1 MKNSV
6 VARQR
11 IAMGFVPD
19 LTGGFSSHSTHRI
32 QNRLR
37 GISMRW
43 EFFGDV
49 IAADARVAANCG
61 RSIVLAAT
69 SILVLSATG
78 AAADD
83 AAALARLE
91 AKMRQLEERHENEI
105 KALRAEVRRLRG
117 EKPARAAAA
126 EPPRAGQP
134 QSSTA
139 PSGVPAPALPAK
151 VLMTYDRGYHFGFSD
166 ATGDNTVELFGRLQ
180 IDTGGYTNYSPA
192 PMTLD
197 RKGLSDGIDLR
208 RARIGV
214 IGTFMTDWHYAFVY
228 DFGNSSD
235 SSNSNNALAS
245 ANANT
250 SPTASNTFLSGVE
263 NAFLTYNGFYSH
275 NNQFPVAFDFGI
287 MDVPWTLE
295 EATSSNDLMFLERST
310 AQVIATS
317 FGGGDFRSSLDLRSN
332 NDRYWLGL
340 FLTGPNSGALHT
352 AGASCNTGTV
362 AVTPGTPCVTSAQMT
377 GLGPQLSFL
386 ARGAYQ
392 LVQEKD
398 TSFHLGFNY
407 ANLFAPRIGANMDA
421 VLLADRPEL
430 RVDPTSFLNTGN
442 IPASGGQVYG
452 VEVAGSYENLFAQG
466 EYYHYVVDTRAGVPT
481 LPGNLQGGVA
491 GPALNFDGG
500 YVQASYS
507 VGGNRHYDPT
517 RGAYTGV
524 IPENPMAPGSGGW
537 GALEFAG
544 RFSFVNLNSPYLTT
558 ATLGPA
564 FSAPGIFTGG
574 TTTYGGGKQ
583 TSYGVGLNW
592 YPNYNMKFMLDYE
605 HVLVD
610 NPQFFGGPNYRG
622 ATIDWIAARSQ
633 IVF

>member
-1 MKNSV
+1 MRAGNLDGILSKKAFASV
-6 VARQR
+6 VRYTLVAS
-11 IAMGFVPD
+11 
-19 LTGGFSSHSTHRI
+19 TG
-32 QNRLR
+32 
-37 GISMRW
+37 M
-43 EFFGDV
+43 V
-49 IAADARVAANCG
+49 I
-61 RSIVLAAT
+61 
-69 SILVLSATG
+69 LSATS

-83 AAALARLE
+83 TAAFQRLE
-91 AKMRQLEERHENEI
+91 AKIQQLETRHENEI
-105 KALRAEVRRLRG
+105 KALQAEIRRLRR
-117 EKPARAAAA
+117 EKPVSAAATL
-126 EPPRAGQP
+126 PPPAQP
-134 QSSTA
+134 QPSSA
-139 PSGVPAPALPAK
+139 PPSGIPAPALPAK

-180 IDTGGYTNYSPA
+180 VDAGGYTGYDPA

-197 RKGLSDGIDLR
+197 RKGLSDGVDLR

-235 SSNSNNALAS
+235 SSNINNALAS
-245 ANANT
+245 ANSST
-250 SPTASNTFLSGVE
+250 SPTTSNTFLSGVE
-263 NAFLTYNGFYSH
+263 NAFLTYNGFY
-275 NNQFPVAFDFGI
+275 NQGRPFPVAFDFGI

-340 FLTGPNSGALHT
+340 FLTGPNAGALHT

-398 TSFHLGFNY
+398 ATFHLGFNY
-407 ANLFAPRIGANMDA
+407 ANLFAPRIGANA
-421 VLLADRPEL
+421 EGILLADRPEL
-430 RVDPTSFLNTGN
+430 RVDPTSFLATGN

-452 VEVAGSYENLFAQG
+452 VEVAASYKNLFAQG

-481 LPGNLQGGVA
+481 VPGNLQGGVP

-507 VGGNRHYDPT
+507 IGGTRHYDAT

-524 IPENPMAPGSGGW
+524 IPESPMAPGGSGW

-544 RFSFVNLNSPYLTT
+544 RFTFVDLNSPYLTT

-564 FSAPGIFTGG
+564 FSAPGVFTGG

-583 TSYGVGLNW
+583 TSYGAGLNW

-605 HVLVD
+605 HVVVD

>member
-1 MKNSV
+1 MRRKFGRHIIS
-6 VARQR
+6 ARAR
-11 IAMGFVPD
+11 AS
-19 LTGGFSSHSTHRI
+19 TSH
-32 QNRLR
+32 
-37 GISMRW
+37 
-43 EFFGDV
+43 
-49 IAADARVAANCG
+49 G
-61 RSIVLAAT
+61 RSILLAST
-69 SILVLSATG
+69 SIFIVSATG
-78 AAADD
+78 AAAEDT
-83 AAALARLE
+83 AALQRLE
-91 AKMRQLEERHENEI
+91 AKIQQLEERHENEI
-105 KALRAEVRRLRG
+105 KALQAEIRRLRRQ
-117 EKPARAAAA
+117 KPETVAAAPS
-126 EPPRAGQP
+126 PPVEQP
-134 QSSTA
+134 RSSTA
-139 PSGVPAPALPAK
+139 PSGVPSPALPAK

-180 IDTGGYTNYSPA
+180 VDTGGYTNYTPA

-208 RARIGV
+208 RARLGV

-228 DFGNSSD
+228 DFGSSSD
-235 SSNSNNALAS
+235 SSNANNALAS
-245 ANANT
+245 ANSST
-250 SPTASNTFLSGVE
+250 SPTTSNTFLSGVE
-263 NAFLTYNGFYSH
+263 NAFLTYNGFYKRD
-275 NNQFPVAFDFGI
+275 NLFPTAFDFGI

-295 EATSSNDLMFLERST
+295 EAMSSNDLMFLERST

-317 FGGGDFRSSLDLRSN
+317 FGGGDFRSSLDVRSN
-332 NDRYWLGL
+332 NDRYWLGA

-352 AGASCNTGTV
+352 AGASCNTGAV

-377 GLGPQLSFL
+377 GLGPQLAFL

-398 TSFHLGFNY
+398 ATFHLGFNY
-407 ANLFAPRIGANMDA
+407 ANLFAPRVGPNLAA

-430 RVDPTSFLNTGN
+430 RVDPTSFLATGN

-452 VEVAGSYENLFAQG
+452 VEVAGSYQNLFAQG
-466 EYYHYVVDTRAGVPT
+466 EYYHYVVDTRARVPT
-481 LPGNLQGGVA
+481 VPGNLQGGIP

-500 YVQASYS
+500 YAQASYS
-507 VGGNRHYDPT
+507 IGGTRHYDPT

-524 IPENPMAPGSGGW
+524 IPENPMMPASGGW

-564 FSAPGIFTGG
+564 FSAPGVFTGG

-583 TSYGVGLNW
+583 TAYGVGLNW

-605 HVLVD
+605 HVVVD

-622 ATIDWIAARSQ
+622 ATIDWVAARSQ

>member
-1 MKNSV
+1 MRAGNLDDNLSKKAFASV
-6 VARQR
+6 VRYTLVAS
-11 IAMGFVPD
+11 
-19 LTGGFSSHSTHRI
+19 TGMVILST
-32 QNRLR
+32 
-37 GISMRW
+37 
-43 EFFGDV
+43 
-49 IAADARVAANCG
+49 
-61 RSIVLAAT
+61 T
-69 SILVLSATG
+69 S

-83 AAALARLE
+83 TAAFQRLE
-91 AKMRQLEERHENEI
+91 AKIQQLETRHETEI
-105 KALRAEVRRLRG
+105 KALQAEIRRLRR
-117 EKPARAAAA
+117 EKPVGTAAT
-126 EPPRAGQP
+126 PPPPAQP
-134 QSSTA
+134 PQPSSA
-139 PSGVPAPALPAK
+139 PPLGIPTPALPAK

-180 IDTGGYTNYSPA
+180 LDAGGYTGYNPA

-197 RKGLSDGIDLR
+197 RKGLSDGVDLR

-235 SSNSNNALAS
+235 SSNINNALAS
-245 ANANT
+245 ANSST
-250 SPTASNTFLSGVE
+250 SPTTSNTFLSGVE
-263 NAFLTYNGFYSH
+263 NAFLTYNGFY
-275 NNQFPVAFDFGI
+275 NQGRPFPVAFDFGI

-340 FLTGPNSGALHT
+340 FLTGPNAGALHT

-398 TSFHLGFNY
+398 ATFHLGFNY
-407 ANLFAPRIGANMDA
+407 ANLFAPRIGANA
-421 VLLADRPEL
+421 QGILLADRPEL
-430 RVDPTSFLNTGN
+430 RVDPTSFLATGN

-452 VEVAGSYENLFAQG
+452 VEVAASYKNLFAQG

-481 LPGNLQGGVA
+481 VPGNLQGGVP

-507 VGGNRHYDPT
+507 IGGTRHYDAT

-524 IPENPMAPGSGGW
+524 IPENPMAPGSSGW

-544 RFSFVNLNSPYLTT
+544 RFTFVDLNSPYLTT

-564 FSAPGIFTGG
+564 FSAPGVFTGG

-592 YPNYNMKFMLDYE
+592 YPNYNMKFMLDYQ
-605 HVLVD
+605 HVVVD

>member
-1 MKNSV
+1 V
-6 VARQR
+6 QVQ
-11 IAMGFVPD
+11 
-19 LTGGFSSHSTHRI
+19 
-32 QNRLR
+32 
-37 GISMRW
+37 
-43 EFFGDV
+43 
-49 IAADARVAANCG
+49 
-61 RSIVLAAT
+61 
-69 SILVLSATG
+69 
-78 AAADD
+78 
-83 AAALARLE
+83 RLE
-91 AKMRQLEERHENEI
+91 ARHESEI
-105 KALRAEVRRLRG
+105 KALQAEIRRLRRQKG
-117 EKPARAAAA
+117 ETEKPGTVTATRS
-126 EPPRAGQP
+126 PPADQP
-134 QSSTA
+134 RSSTA
-139 PSGVPAPALPAK
+139 PSGVPSPALPAK

-180 IDTGGYTNYSPA
+180 VDAGGYTNYQPA
-192 PMTLD
+192 PATLD
-197 RKGLSDGIDLR
+197 RKGLSDGLDLR
-208 RARIGV
+208 RARLGV

-235 SSNSNNALAS
+235 SSNANNALAS
-245 ANANT
+245 ANSST
-250 SPTASNTFLSGVE
+250 SPTTSNTFLSGVE
-263 NAFLTYNGFYSH
+263 NAFLTYNGFYKH
-275 NNQFPVAFDFGI
+275 DNLFPTAFDFGI

-317 FGGGDFRSSLDLRSN
+317 FGGGDFRSAIDVRSN
-332 NDRYWLGL
+332 NDRYWLGA

-377 GLGPQLSFL
+377 GLGPQLAFL

-392 LVQEKD
+392 LVQEQD
-398 TSFHLGFNY
+398 ATFHVGFNY
-407 ANLFAPRIGANMDA
+407 ANLFAPRVGPNLAA

-430 RVDPTSFLNTGN
+430 RVDPTSFLATGN

-452 VEVAGSYENLFAQG
+452 VEVAGSYKNLFAQG

-481 LPGNLQGGVA
+481 VPGNLQGGIP

-500 YVQASYS
+500 YAQASYS
-507 VGGNRHYDPT
+507 IGGTRHYDPT

-524 IPENPMAPGSGGW
+524 IPETPMMPGSSGW
-537 GALEFAG
+537 GALELAT
-544 RFSFVNLNSPYLTT
+544 RYTFVNLNSPYLTT

-564 FSAPGIFTGG
+564 FSAPGVFTGG
-574 TTTYGGGKQ
+574 TTTYGGGKE
-583 TSYGVGLNW
+583 TSYGIGLNW

-605 HVLVD
+605 HVVVD
-610 NPQFFGGPNYRG
+610 NPQFFGGANYRG

>member
-1 MKNSV
+1 MLGAPG
-6 VARQR
+6 AR
-11 IAMGFVPD
+11 
-19 LTGGFSSHSTHRI
+19 
-32 QNRLR
+32 
-37 GISMRW
+37 
-43 EFFGDV
+43 
-49 IAADARVAANCG
+49 
-61 RSIVLAAT
+61 
-69 SILVLSATG
+69 
-78 AAADD
+78 ADD
-83 AAALARLE
+83 SAALQRLEVQVQRLE
-91 AKMRQLEERHENEI
+91 ARHESEI
-105 KALRAEVRRLRG
+105 KALQAEIRRLRRQKG
-117 EKPARAAAA
+117 ETEKPGTVTATRS
-126 EPPRAGQP
+126 PPADQP
-134 QSSTA
+134 RSSTA
-139 PSGVPAPALPAK
+139 PSGVPSPALPAK

-180 IDTGGYTNYSPA
+180 LDAGGYTNYQPA
-192 PMTLD
+192 PATLD
-197 RKGLSDGIDLR
+197 RKGLSDGLDLR
-208 RARIGV
+208 RARLGV

-235 SSNSNNALAS
+235 SSNANNALAS
-245 ANANT
+245 ANSGT
-250 SPTASNTFLSGVE
+250 SPTTSNTFLSGVE
-263 NAFLTYNGFYSH
+263 NAFLTYNGFYKH
-275 NNQFPVAFDFGI
+275 DNLFPTAFDFGI

-317 FGGGDFRSSLDLRSN
+317 FGGGDFRSAIDVRSN
-332 NDRYWLGL
+332 NDRYWLGA

-377 GLGPQLSFL
+377 GLGPQLAFL

-392 LVQEKD
+392 LVQEQD
-398 TSFHLGFNY
+398 ATFHVGFNY
-407 ANLFAPRIGANMDA
+407 ANLFAPRVGPNLAA

-430 RVDPTSFLNTGN
+430 RVDPTSFLATGN

-452 VEVAGSYENLFAQG
+452 VEVAGSYKNLFAQG

-481 LPGNLQGGVA
+481 VPGNLQGGIP

-500 YVQASYS
+500 YAQASYS
-507 VGGNRHYDPT
+507 IGGTRHYDPT

-524 IPENPMAPGSGGW
+524 IPETPMMPGSSGW
-537 GALEFAG
+537 GALELAT
-544 RFSFVNLNSPYLTT
+544 RYTFVNLNSPYLTT

-564 FSAPGIFTGG
+564 FSAPGVFTGG
-574 TTTYGGGKQ
+574 TTTYGGGKE
-583 TSYGVGLNW
+583 TSYGIGLNW

-605 HVLVD
+605 HVVVD
-610 NPQFFGGPNYRG
+610 NPQFFGGANYRG

>member
-1 MKNSV
+1 MRTRSWNDLDSAKASAS
-6 VARQR
+6 AR
-11 IAMGFVPD
+11 
-19 LTGGFSSHSTHRI
+19 H
-32 QNRLR
+32 
-37 GISMRW
+37 
-43 EFFGDV
+43 
-49 IAADARVAANCG
+49 C
-61 RSIVLAAT
+61 RSILLVSAGIWLWNAA
-69 SILVLSATG
+69 A

-83 AAALARLE
+83 NAVLLRLE
-91 AKMRQLEERHENEI
+91 TKIKQLEERHESEI
-105 KALRAEVRRLRG
+105 KALQAEIRRLRR
-117 EKPARAAAA
+117 ERPASAAATQM
-126 EPPRAGQP
+126 PPTDQP
-134 QSSTA
+134 RSPVA
-139 PSGVPAPALPAK
+139 PSGIPAPALPAK

-180 IDTGGYTNYSPA
+180 LDTGGYINYSPA

-235 SSNSNNALAS
+235 SSNANNALAS
-245 ANANT
+245 ANSGA
-250 SPTASNTFLSGVE
+250 SPTTSNTFLSGVE
-263 NAFLTYNGFYSH
+263 NAFLTYNGFY
-275 NNQFPVAFDFGI
+275 NQSRPFPVAFDFGI

-295 EATSSNDLMFLERST
+295 EATSSNDLMFLERAT
-310 AQVIATS
+310 PQVIATS
-317 FGGGDFRSSLDLRSN
+317 FGGGDFRSALDFRSN
-332 NDRYWLGL
+332 NDRYWLGM

-352 AGASCNTGTV
+352 AGASCNTGTA

-377 GLGPQLSFL
+377 GLGPQMAFL

-392 LVQEKD
+392 IVQKND
-398 TSFHLGFNY
+398 ATFHLGFNY
-407 ANLFAPRIGANMDA
+407 ANLFAPRAGPNEAA

-430 RVDPTSFLNTGN
+430 RVDPTSFLATGN

-452 VEVAGSYENLFAQG
+452 VEVAGSYKNLFAQG
-466 EYYHYVVDTRAGVPT
+466 EYYHYVVDTRAAVPT
-481 LPGNLQGGVA
+481 LPGNLQGGIP

-500 YVQASYS
+500 YAQASYAI
-507 VGGNRHYDPT
+507 GGARHYDPT

-524 IPENPMAPGSGGW
+524 IPENPMLPGGSNW
-537 GALEFAG
+537 GALEFAA
-544 RFSFVNLNSPYLTT
+544 RYTFVSLNSPYLTT

-564 FSAPGIFTGG
+564 FSSPGVFTGG

-583 TSYGVGLNW
+583 TAYGVGLNW

-605 HVLVD
+605 HVVVD

>member
-1 MKNSV
+1 MRRKFGRHIIS
-6 VARQR
+6 ARAR
-11 IAMGFVPD
+11 AS
-19 LTGGFSSHSTHRI
+19 TSH
-32 QNRLR
+32 
-37 GISMRW
+37 
-43 EFFGDV
+43 
-49 IAADARVAANCG
+49 G
-61 RSIVLAAT
+61 RSILLAST
-69 SILVLSATG
+69 SIFIVSATG
-78 AAADD
+78 AAAEDT
-83 AAALARLE
+83 AALQRLE
-91 AKMRQLEERHENEI
+91 AKIQQLEERHENEI
-105 KALRAEVRRLRG
+105 KALQAEIRRLRRQ
-117 EKPARAAAA
+117 KPETVAAAPS
-126 EPPRAGQP
+126 PPVEQP
-134 QSSTA
+134 RSSTA
-139 PSGVPAPALPAK
+139 PSGVPSPALPAK

-180 IDTGGYTNYSPA
+180 VDTGGYTNYTPA

-208 RARIGV
+208 RARLGV

-228 DFGNSSD
+228 DFGSSSD
-235 SSNSNNALAS
+235 SSNANNALAS
-245 ANANT
+245 ANSST
-250 SPTASNTFLSGVE
+250 SPTTSNTFLSGVE
-263 NAFLTYNGFYSH
+263 NAFLTYNGFYKRD
-275 NNQFPVAFDFGI
+275 NLFPTAFDFGI

-295 EATSSNDLMFLERST
+295 EAMSSNDLMFLERST

-317 FGGGDFRSSLDLRSN
+317 FGGGDFRSALDVRSN
-332 NDRYWLGL
+332 NDRYWLGA

-352 AGASCNTGTV
+352 AGASCNTGAV

-377 GLGPQLSFL
+377 GLGPQLAFL

-398 TSFHLGFNY
+398 ATFHLGFNY
-407 ANLFAPRIGANMDA
+407 ANLFAPRVGPNLAA

-430 RVDPTSFLNTGN
+430 RVDPTSFLATGN

-452 VEVAGSYENLFAQG
+452 VEVAGSYQNLFAQG
-466 EYYHYVVDTRAGVPT
+466 EYYHYVVDTRARVPT
-481 LPGNLQGGVA
+481 VPGNLQGGIP

-500 YVQASYS
+500 YAQASYS
-507 VGGNRHYDPT
+507 IGGTRHYDPT

-524 IPENPMAPGSGGW
+524 IPENPMMPASGGW

-564 FSAPGIFTGG
+564 FSAPGVFTGG

-583 TSYGVGLNW
+583 TAYGVGLNW

-605 HVLVD
+605 HVVVD

-622 ATIDWIAARSQ
+622 ATIDWVAARSQ

>member
-1 MKNSV
+1 MRRKIGRHIISGR
-6 VARQR
+6 AR
-11 IAMGFVPD
+11 AS
-19 LTGGFSSHSTHRI
+19 TSH
-32 QNRLR
+32 
-37 GISMRW
+37 
-43 EFFGDV
+43 
-49 IAADARVAANCG
+49 G
-61 RSIVLAAT
+61 RSILLAST
-69 SILVLSATG
+69 SIFIVSATG
-78 AAADD
+78 AAAEDT
-83 AAALARLE
+83 AALQRLE
-91 AKMRQLEERHENEI
+91 AKIQQLEERHENEI
-105 KALRAEVRRLRG
+105 KALQAEIRRLRRQ
-117 EKPARAAAA
+117 KPETVAAAPS
-126 EPPRAGQP
+126 PPVEQP
-134 QSSTA
+134 RSSTA
-139 PSGVPAPALPAK
+139 PSGVPSPALPAK

-180 IDTGGYTNYSPA
+180 VDTGGYTNYSPA

-208 RARIGV
+208 RARLGV

-228 DFGNSSD
+228 DFGSSSD
-235 SSNSNNALAS
+235 SSNANNALAS
-245 ANANT
+245 ANSST
-250 SPTASNTFLSGVE
+250 SPTTSNTFLSGVE
-263 NAFLTYNGFYSH
+263 NAFLTYNGFYKRD
-275 NNQFPVAFDFGI
+275 NLFPTAFDFGI

-295 EATSSNDLMFLERST
+295 EAMSSNDLMFLERST

-317 FGGGDFRSSLDLRSN
+317 FGGGDFRSALDVRSN
-332 NDRYWLGL
+332 NDRYWLGA

-352 AGASCNTGTV
+352 AGASCNTGAV

-377 GLGPQLSFL
+377 GLGPQLAFL

-398 TSFHLGFNY
+398 ATFHLGFNY
-407 ANLFAPRIGANMDA
+407 ANLFAPRVGPNLAA

-430 RVDPTSFLNTGN
+430 RVDPTSFLATGN

-452 VEVAGSYENLFAQG
+452 VEVAGSYKNLFAQG
-466 EYYHYVVDTRAGVPT
+466 EYYHYVVDARAGVPT
-481 LPGNLQGGVA
+481 VPGNLQGGIP

-500 YVQASYS
+500 YAQASYS
-507 VGGNRHYDPT
+507 IGGTRHYDPT

-524 IPENPMAPGSGGW
+524 IPENPMMPGSGGW

-564 FSAPGIFTGG
+564 FSAPGVFTGG

-583 TSYGVGLNW
+583 TAYGVGLNW

-605 HVLVD
+605 HVVVD

-622 ATIDWIAARSQ
+622 ATIDWVAARSQ

>member
-1 MKNSV
+1 MRAGNLDGILSKKAFASV
-6 VARQR
+6 VRYTLVAS
-11 IAMGFVPD
+11 
-19 LTGGFSSHSTHRI
+19 TGT
-32 QNRLR
+32 
-37 GISMRW
+37 
-43 EFFGDV
+43 V
-49 IAADARVAANCG
+49 I
-61 RSIVLAAT
+61 
-69 SILVLSATG
+69 LSATS

-83 AAALARLE
+83 TAAFQRLE
-91 AKMRQLEERHENEI
+91 AKIQQLETRHENEI
-105 KALRAEVRRLRG
+105 KALQAEIRRLRR
-117 EKPARAAAA
+117 EKPVSAAATL
-126 EPPRAGQP
+126 PPPAQP
-134 QSSTA
+134 QPSSA
-139 PSGVPAPALPAK
+139 PPSGIPAPALPAK

-180 IDTGGYTNYSPA
+180 VDAGGYTGYDPA

-197 RKGLSDGIDLR
+197 RKGLSDGVDLR

-235 SSNSNNALAS
+235 SSNINNALAS
-245 ANANT
+245 ANSST
-250 SPTASNTFLSGVE
+250 SPTTSNTFLSGVE
-263 NAFLTYNGFYSH
+263 NAFLTYNGFY
-275 NNQFPVAFDFGI
+275 NQGRPFPVAFDFGI

-340 FLTGPNSGALHT
+340 FLTGPNAGALHT

-398 TSFHLGFNY
+398 ATFHLGFNY
-407 ANLFAPRIGANMDA
+407 ANLFAPRIGANA
-421 VLLADRPEL
+421 QGILLADRPEL
-430 RVDPTSFLNTGN
+430 RVDPTSFLATGN

-452 VEVAGSYENLFAQG
+452 VEVAASYKNLFAQG

-481 LPGNLQGGVA
+481 VPGNLQGGVP

-507 VGGNRHYDPT
+507 IGGTRHYDAT

-524 IPENPMAPGSGGW
+524 IPESPMAPGGSGW

-544 RFSFVNLNSPYLTT
+544 RFTFVDLNSPYLTT

-564 FSAPGIFTGG
+564 FSAPGVFTGG
-574 TTTYGGGKQ
+574 TTTYGGGNQ
-583 TSYGVGLNW
+583 TAYGVGLNW

-605 HVLVD
+605 HVVVD

>member
-1 MKNSV
+1 MRAGNLDGILSKKAFASV
-6 VARQR
+6 VRYTLVAS
-11 IAMGFVPD
+11 
-19 LTGGFSSHSTHRI
+19 TG
-32 QNRLR
+32 
-37 GISMRW
+37 M
-43 EFFGDV
+43 V
-49 IAADARVAANCG
+49 I
-61 RSIVLAAT
+61 
-69 SILVLSATG
+69 LSATS

-83 AAALARLE
+83 TAAFQRLE
-91 AKMRQLEERHENEI
+91 AKIQQLETRHKNEI
-105 KALRAEVRRLRG
+105 KALQAEIRRLRR
-117 EKPARAAAA
+117 EKPVSAAATL
-126 EPPRAGQP
+126 PPPAQP
-134 QSSTA
+134 QPSSA
-139 PSGVPAPALPAK
+139 PPSGIPAPALPAK

-180 IDTGGYTNYSPA
+180 VDAGGYTGYNPA

-197 RKGLSDGIDLR
+197 RKGLSDGVDLR

-235 SSNSNNALAS
+235 SSNINNALAS
-245 ANANT
+245 ANSST
-250 SPTASNTFLSGVE
+250 SPTTSNTFLSGVE
-263 NAFLTYNGFYSH
+263 NAFLTYNGFY
-275 NNQFPVAFDFGI
+275 NQGRPFPVAFDFGI

-340 FLTGPNSGALHT
+340 FLTGPNAGALHT

-362 AVTPGTPCVTSAQMT
+362 AVTPGTPCVTNAQMT

-398 TSFHLGFNY
+398 ATFHLGFNY
-407 ANLFAPRIGANMDA
+407 ANLFAPRIGANA
-421 VLLADRPEL
+421 EGILLADRPEL
-430 RVDPTSFLNTGN
+430 RVDPTSFLATGN

-452 VEVAGSYENLFAQG
+452 VEVAASYKNLFAQG

-481 LPGNLQGGVA
+481 VPGNLQGGVP
-491 GPALNFDGG
+491 GPSLNFDGG

-507 VGGNRHYDPT
+507 IGGTRHYDAT

-524 IPENPMAPGSGGW
+524 IPENPMAPGSSGW

-544 RFSFVNLNSPYLTT
+544 RFTFVDLNSPYLTT
-558 ATLGPA
+558 AMLGPA
-564 FSAPGIFTGG
+564 FSAPGVFTGG

-583 TSYGVGLNW
+583 TSYGAGLNW

-605 HVLVD
+605 HVVVD

>member
-1 MKNSV
+1 MSSRFFDHFVSAKARASV
-6 VARQR
+6 SCAVSVLLA
-11 IAMGFVPD
+11 
-19 LTGGFSSHSTHRI
+19 SSSVW
-32 QNRLR
+32 L
-37 GISMRW
+37 IS
-43 EFFGDV
+43 
-49 IAADARVAANCG
+49 
-61 RSIVLAAT
+61 
-69 SILVLSATG
+69 
-78 AAADD
+78 AAAAHADD
-83 AAALARLE
+83 TATLQRLE
-91 AKMRQLEERHENEI
+91 AQIQRLEERHGNEI
-105 KALRAEVRRLRG
+105 KALQAEIRRLRRQ
-117 EKPARAAAA
+117 KPTTAATAQT
-126 EPPRAGQP
+126 PPADQP
-134 QSSTA
+134 RSSTA
-139 PSGVPAPALPAK
+139 PYGVPGPALPAK

-180 IDTGGYTNYSPA
+180 LDTGGYTNYNPA

-245 ANANT
+245 ANSNT
-250 SPTASNTFLSGVE
+250 SPTTSNSFLSGVE

-275 NNQFPVAFDFGI
+275 GQQFPVAFDFGI

-295 EATSSNDLMFLERST
+295 EATSSNDLMFMERST
-310 AQVIATS
+310 SQVIVTA
-317 FGGGDFRSSLDLRSN
+317 FGGGDFRSALDVRSN
-332 NDRYWLGL
+332 NDRYWLGA
-340 FLTGPNSGALHT
+340 FLTGPNAGALHT

-398 TSFHLGFNY
+398 ATFHLGFNY
-407 ANLFAPRIGANMDA
+407 ANLFAPRLGANTA
-421 VLLADRPEL
+421 AILLADRPEL

-442 IPASGGQVYG
+442 IPASGGQVFG
-452 VEVAGSYENLFAQG
+452 VEVAGSYKNLFAQG
-466 EYYHYVVDTRAGVPT
+466 EYYHYVVDARSAVPT
-481 LPGNLQGGVA
+481 LPGNLQGGIG

-507 VGGNRHYDPT
+507 IGGIRHYDPT

-524 IPENPMAPGSGGW
+524 IPEMPMAPGSSGW
-537 GALEFAG
+537 GALELAG
-544 RFSFVNLNSPYLTT
+544 RYTIVNLNSPYLTT

-564 FSAPGIFTGG
+564 FSAPGVFTGG
-574 TTTYGGGKQ
+574 TTTYGGGKE
-583 TSYGVGLNW
+583 TTYGLGLNW

-605 HVLVD
+605 HVVVD